1 MGNFIGNVRI
11 LPDYPK
17 DLRITVKKITSIV
30 LGNEIEKIRDKG
42 RLSEYDQTGIRFLK
56 AAIHFIPLALE
67 DGADFENSAFIF
79 ATPGRQFVVTAGKGD
94 WEYYFSEDD
103 INIITGRCV
112 RRPWLRYLW
121 NKVKSGFSRIASLLP
136 IVGTALRFLMP
147 T

>member
-17 DLRITVKKITSIV
+17 DLRITVKKITSIA

-56 AAIHFIPLALE
+56 GAIHFIPLALE
-67 DGADFENSAFIF
+67 DGADLENAAFIF
-79 ATPGRQFVVTAGKGD
+79 ATPGSQFVVTAGKGD

-103 INIITGRCV
+103 MRIITSRCV
-112 RRPWLRYLW
+112 RRPWRWYLW
-121 NKVKSGFSRIASLLP
+121 DKVKSGFSRIVPFLP
-136 IVGTALRFLMP
+136 IAGAALKVLMP
-147 T
+147 A